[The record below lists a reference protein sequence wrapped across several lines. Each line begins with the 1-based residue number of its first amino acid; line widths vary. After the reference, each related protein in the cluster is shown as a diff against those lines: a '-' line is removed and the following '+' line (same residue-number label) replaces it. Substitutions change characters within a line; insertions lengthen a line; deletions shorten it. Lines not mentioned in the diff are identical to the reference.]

1 MKKRN
6 RHSLLVLIIVICAAM
21 LLTLFLSFSYVNREA
36 SRSFEQSIIE
46 AKAEET
52 LSFSKLIN
60 NGFYSPVESKL
71 RTARI

>member
-36 SRSFEQSIIE
+36 SRSFE
-46 AKAEET
+46 
-52 LSFSKLIN
+52 
-60 NGFYSPVESKL
+60 
-71 RTARI
+71 